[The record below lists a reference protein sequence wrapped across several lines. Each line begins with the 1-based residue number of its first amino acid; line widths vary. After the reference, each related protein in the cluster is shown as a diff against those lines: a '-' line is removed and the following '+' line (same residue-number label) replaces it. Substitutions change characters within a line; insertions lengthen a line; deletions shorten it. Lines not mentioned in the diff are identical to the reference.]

1 MSHGPVICGI
11 LGFPVETQASPSPWP
26 LKATHLAALTLPHS
40 TGPQCVSRTFHQSLE
55 HSVLHLSLLKTQY
68 HGNYAARFCCQP
80 RMELSPIGP
89 WCQQLCALVLGE
101 VLLAATFD
109 SRSFKGILSLGPLLI
124 NGFAFSQCRVI
135 YGWDLA
141 PESSFLM
148 QSSHGFSNNYSS
160 F

>member
-1 MSHGPVICGI
+1 MPAEEPSRCPMV
-11 LGFPVETQASPSPWP
+11 LSSAASWVSP
-26 LKATHLAALTLPHS
+26 LKLRLHLHRGLSRPPTLQLSLCHTVQDLS
-40 TGPQCVSRTFHQSLE
+40 VSLERFHQSLE

-101 VLLAATFD
+101 VLLATTFD
-109 SRSFKGILSLGPLLI
+109 SGSFKGILSLGPLLI
-124 NGFAFSQCRVI
+124 NGFALSQCGVI

-141 PESSFLM
+141 PESSFPM
-148 QSSHGFSNNYSS
+148 
-160 F
+160 